1 MKRATIL
8 LLLLFILCVAGCT
21 SVIDVTGDD
30 AGEMILRIS
39 SDPEPYLGKAI
50 RLSGYCATQEFMGIH
65 YHYVLRETAD
75 GTPLGFEIRAD
86 GEIPPDG
93 TPVLVTGILMTETVY
108 GQAYIYLRVSEI
120 SVLQASE

>member
-1 MKRATIL
+1 MKRIAVL
-8 LLLLFILCVAGCT
+8 LLLLILCVAGCT

-39 SDPEPYLGKAI
+39 SNPEPYLGKTI

-75 GTPLGFEIRAD
+75 GTPLGFEIRSD
-86 GEIPPDG
+86 EEIPADG
-93 TPVLVTGILMTETVY
+93 TPVLVTGVLMTETVY

-120 SVLQASE
+120 SVLKAAE

>member
-1 MKRATIL
+1 MKRIAVL
-8 LLLLFILCVAGCT
+8 LLLLILCVTGCV
-21 SVIDVTGDD
+21 SVIDATGDD
-30 AGEMILRIS
+30 AGEVILRIS

-50 RLSGYCATQEFMGIH
+50 RLSGYCATQEFLGTH

-93 TPVLVTGILMTETVY
+93 TPVLITGVLMTETVY

-120 SVLQASE
+120 SVLKAAE